1 MDILSLILTCAP
13 AVDLNTMQAL
23 IAVESSFNPYAIAIV
38 KDKPLPS
45 QPRDL
50 QAATKIIEELEN
62 KGANFSVGLAQINKV
77 NFERFGVTG
86 HDLLDPCV
94 NLQVSEKILS
104 ECYDSSPNQKVG
116 EALSCYYSGNFRYGY
131 VKEGRTAYVERV
143 INNLKTKAVAV
154 PSIKNEIEHT
164 KQRVAEI
171 NARTSKAY
179 KPVLTAKKE
188 PKLIKN
194 IRSDISTQKNSS
206 LIFK

>member
-143 INNLKTKAVAV
+143 INNLNTKSLAV
-154 PSIKNEIEHT
+154 PSIKPEIPHVN
-164 KQRVAEI
+164 KRVAEV
-171 NARTSKAY
+171 NARRSAKAY
-179 KPVLTAKKE
+179 KPVLAQAE

-194 IRSDISTQKNSS
+194 FRSAKSTENNS